1 MEMASLPMLGGSLL
15 IRGTLLVAI
24 MASRR
29 LIHSSQMSIQVSRRI
44 AKRMGI
50 LLPSWTRE
58 VSRLEEVEA
67 DIFRLSQAVSLP
79 IYKEVDIP
87 LPSWAIFQPR
97 KEITR
102 FNKPLRHS
110 QLLVLHGLQAIL
122 GPLQTRS

>member
-1 MEMASLPMLGGSLL
+1 MEMASLPMPGVSLL
-15 IRGTLLVAI
+15 IQGALLVAV
-24 MASRR
+24 MASLR

-79 IYKEVDIP
+79 IYKQVDIP
-87 LPSWAIFQPR
+87 LPSCAIFQPR
-97 KEITR
+97 NKINR
-102 FNKPLRHS
+102 FNKPTLHS
-110 QLLVLHGLQAIL
+110 QLQ
-122 GPLQTRS
+122 